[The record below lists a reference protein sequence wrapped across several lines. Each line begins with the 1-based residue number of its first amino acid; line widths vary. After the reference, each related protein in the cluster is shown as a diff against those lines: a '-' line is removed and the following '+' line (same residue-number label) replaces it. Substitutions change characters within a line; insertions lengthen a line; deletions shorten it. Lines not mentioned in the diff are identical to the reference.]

1 MIKKQSATSP
11 ATTNTA
17 IRIPTEIY
25 EKIEM
30 QSISEGT
37 NISTVI
43 NSILR
48 KYVTWDQFVSDI
60 GFIFLQKP
68 FLRTLLEE
76 IPESIVIKAAK
87 TTCHAG
93 MRDAISFIHG
103 KIDMDS
109 IIDVVRLWLS
119 ASNLPHRIITNDDDN
134 NDGNTTIEF
143 RIQHNLGK
151 KGSLYFGTLLST
163 LFGELGIAP
172 KRSLLKDHSVII
184 IFKTSAK
191 SSNVQKD
198 LQNNISKDD
207 K

>member
-1 MIKKQSATSP
+1 MIKQPTTSI
-11 ATTNTA
+11 NTA
-17 IRIPTEIY
+17 IRIPTDIY

-37 NISTVI
+37 NISTII

-68 FLRTLLEE
+68 FLRTILEE
-76 IPESIVIKAAK
+76 IPESAVIKAAK
-87 TTCHAG
+87 TTCHSG

-103 KIDMDS
+103 KIDIDS

-119 ASNLPHRIITNDDDN
+119 ASNLPHRIITNDDNDVN
-134 NDGNTTIEF
+134 NQNTIEF

-163 LFGELGIAP
+163 LFGELGIQP
-172 KRSLLKDHSVII
+172 KRSLLKDHSAII
-184 IFKTSAK
+184 IFKISPK
-191 SSNVQKD
+191 SLNLQKD
-198 LQNNISKDD
+198 IQNNNIPKDD

>member
-1 MIKKQSATSP
+1 MIKKQSATSSP
-11 ATTNTA
+11 STVNTA
-17 IRIPTEIY
+17 IRIPAEIY

-37 NISTVI
+37 NISAVI

-68 FLRTLLEE
+68 FLRTILEE
-76 IPESIVIKAAK
+76 IPESVVIKAAK

-103 KIDMDS
+103 KIDIDS

-119 ASNLPHRIITNDDDN
+119 ASNLPHRIITN
-134 NDGNTTIEF
+134 NDENTIEF

-172 KRSLLKDHSVII
+172 KRSLLKDHSTII
-184 IFKTSAK
+184 IFKNSASIK
-191 SSNVQKD
+191 SMNIQKD
-198 LQNNISKDD
+198 IENNTS
-207 K
+207 